1 MYVSCVVFCL
11 MIRRPPRSTRTD
23 TLFPYT
29 TLFRSHHVTPWIF
42 IWLIFLSGGRNRN
55 GAGGDSGAIGIA
67 VISARPP
74 WSSGGLPSW
83 ETARPW
89 PSRPHRHARDP
100 AAWHRVPGE
109 PFHGHGSAGSP

>member
-1 MYVSCVVFCL
+1 MHLDAHVL
-11 MIRRPPRSTRTD
+11 GTQRRQRQVGERQTVRPAPGIAHHGLHADCR
-23 TLFPYT
+23 
-29 TLFRSHHVTPWIF
+29 HHVTPWIF

-89 PSRPHRHARDP
+89 PDRKS
-100 AAWHRVPGE
+100 VV
-109 PFHGHGSAGSP
+109 